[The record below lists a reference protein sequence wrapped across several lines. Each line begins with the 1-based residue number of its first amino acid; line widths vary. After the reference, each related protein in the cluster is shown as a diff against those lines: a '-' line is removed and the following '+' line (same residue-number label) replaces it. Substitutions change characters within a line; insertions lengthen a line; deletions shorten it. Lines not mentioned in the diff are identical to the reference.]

1 MTSLLDLRV
10 CLCEEEREGGGDLV
24 KLEDL
29 KKSFAAP
36 ENAEYLDVNDERFV
50 PFEEFRKLF
59 SQGKSKRK
67 APMPEGV
74 EWVGFVPNKRVYFY
88 GLKNGQVARWKDQHH
103 SFRWA
108 EFRAGKLHTVATDS
122 FMNSK
127 QVEEKFENFGE
138 ADYNNYISR
147 AKVSTKRVDKEELL
161 NNGETKA
168 EQNKNNTNEKKMED
182 VKMENNFDKVFDGAG
197 FEGLGEALNNQFKDA
212 DFGGTQPMNLD
223 GQGAGFTPATTGITD
238 ATDVVGVE
246 AAWLDAIADFNRDN
260 GGCLVGFITNNDSKI
275 NINAKSQDK
284 KKKGAGKDVAGQGAL
299 EESAAGDSASR
310 VINFTQSAPGKILG
324 GVLRIPAGGLFDVT
338 TLESGVDPE
347 TGAEVKPDYKNK
359 TIKTMVLDNE
369 QLATI
374 ISLGFNSEAPECK
387 DTYGKD
393 AGTTMTIIKEVKRK
407 VEGSD
412 EKVPVEELA
421 LKSTRKGSKIHR
433 DAYLPLNVFQT
444 IDAKR
449 NDLTQEEI
457 DTLNV
462 SAFYNFYQTT
472 ASRTTAQ
479 IKTLVHEHAKRIR
492 HNAETDKYESD
503 YFTLDLSAKV
513 PVNVKPWYTNDK
525 EAVLDTLPVQVK
537 KLVATK
543 DGKGMRAVVQ
553 KINVLKDM
561 DNPMYNELNSL
572 SNPKFAK
579 FVEACDGMLTIEEL
593 QKRFGKKT
601 GSKKAKEQLATNAKN
616 FDALRKVLKRGND
629 IKKMDSLFNTLK
641 NA

>member
-1 MTSLLDLRV
+1 M
-10 CLCEEEREGGGDLV
+10 V

-29 KKSFAAP
+29 KKCFSAP
-36 ENAEYLDVNDERFV
+36 ENAEYLDLNDNRFV
-50 PFEEFRKLF
+50 PYEEFRKLF
-59 SQGKSKRK
+59 AQGKSKGK

-74 EWVGFVPNKRVYFY
+74 EWVGFVPTKRVYFY
-88 GLKNGQVARWKDQHH
+88 GLKNGQVGRWKDQNH

-108 EFRAGKLHTVATDS
+108 EFRSDKLHTVATDS
-122 FMNSK
+122 FKNDEQIEK
-127 QVEEKFENFGE
+127 KFENFGE

-147 AKVSTKRVDKEELL
+147 AKVATQRVDKNELL
-161 NNGETKA
+161 NNGTGNA
-168 EQNKNNTNEKKMED
+168 EQNKNNTNDNLMEGTN
-182 VKMENNFDKVFDGAG
+182 MENNN
-197 FEGLGEALNNQFKDA
+197 FENAFANTDFSGLGDEFKNA
-212 DFGGTQPMNLD
+212 DFGGTQQMDL
-223 GQGAGFTPATTGITD
+223 GAKTDFAPATTGITD
-238 ATDVVGVE
+238 ATEVVGVE
-246 AAWLDAIADFNRDN
+246 AGWLDAIADFNREN

-275 NINAKSQDK
+275 NINAKNQDK
-284 KKKGAGKDVAGQGAL
+284 KKKGAGKDVVGQGAL
-299 EESAAGDSASR
+299 EESAAGDSATR
-310 VINFTQSAPGKILG
+310 VVNFSQSAPGKILG

-338 TLESGVDPE
+338 TLESGVNPE

-359 TIKTMVLDNE
+359 NMKTMVLDNE
-369 QLATI
+369 QLATM

-433 DAYLPLNVFQT
+433 DAYLPLNVFET
-444 IDAKR
+444 IDATR
-449 NDLTQEEI
+449 NNLTQEEI

-462 SAFYNFYQTT
+462 SAFYNFFQTT

-503 YFTLDLSAKV
+503 YFTLDLAKKV
-513 PVNVKPWYTNDK
+513 PVQVKPWYTNDK

-553 KINVLKDM
+553 KVNVLKDM
-561 DNPMYNELNSL
+561 DNPMYGELNSL
-572 SNPKFAK
+572 TNPKFAK
-579 FVEACDGMLTIEEL
+579 FVEACNGTLTIEEL

-616 FDALRKVLKRGND
+616 FDALRKVIRRGND
-629 IKKMDSLFNTLK
+629 VKKMDSLFNTLK

>member
-1 MTSLLDLRV
+1 M
-10 CLCEEEREGGGDLV
+10 V

-29 KKSFAAP
+29 KASFAAP
-36 ENAEYLDVNDERFV
+36 DNAVYLDKNDERFV
-50 PFEEFRKLF
+50 PFEEFRSLF
-59 SQGKSKRK
+59 AQGKSKGK

-74 EWVGFVPNKRVYFY
+74 AWVGFVPNKRVYFY
-88 GLKNGQVARWKDQHH
+88 GLENGQVARWKDQNKG
-103 SFRWA
+103 FRWA
-108 EFRAGKLHTVATDS
+108 EFRGGKLHTLASDN
-122 FMNSK
+122 FMNTK
-127 QVEEKFENFGE
+127 QIEEKFENFGE

-147 AKVSTKRVDKEELL
+147 AKVSTQRVGKEELL
-161 NNGETKA
+161 NHGESKA
-168 EQNKNNTNEKKMED
+168 EQNKNTNDNLMEGT
-182 VKMENNFDKVFDGAG
+182 KMENNNFENVFGDTD
-197 FEGLGEALNNQFKDA
+197 FNGLGDTLNNQFKDA
-212 DFGGTQPMNLD
+212 DFGATQPMNLGD
-223 GQGAGFTPATTGITD
+223 QGFTPATTGITD
-238 ATDVVGVE
+238 ATEVVGVE
-246 AAWLDAIADFNRDN
+246 AAWLDAIADFNREN

-299 EESAAGDSASR
+299 EDSAAGDSASR
-310 VINFTQSAPGKILG
+310 VINITQSAPGKILG
-324 GVLRIPAGGLFDVT
+324 GVLRVPAGGLFDVT
-338 TLESGVDPE
+338 TLESGLDPE

-359 TIKTMVLDNE
+359 AIKTMVLDNE
-369 QLATI
+369 QLATM

-387 DTYGKD
+387 ETYGKD

-503 YFTLDLSAKV
+503 YFTLDLSKKV
-513 PVNVKPWYTNDK
+513 GVDVKPWYTNDK
-525 EAVLDTLPVQVK
+525 EATLDTLPIQVK

-543 DGKGMRAVVQ
+543 DGKGRRAVVQ

-561 DNPMYNELNSL
+561 DNPLYNELNSL
-572 SNPKFAK
+572 TNPKFAT
-579 FVEACDGMLTIEEL
+579 FVEACNGMLTIEEL